1 MDSVAIL
8 AEVNYFLVFASKFPY
23 YFSLIIL
30 FTTCVTLLYLSA
42 KTLLSEFSLPE
53 QLAFLVGGLL
63 LSQPVLLAIDRGQ
76 IHLLLFAF
84 LMLGLSL
91 LIKQGDNRTWG
102 AILIAVAISMKL
114 TPVFFLLLLVRKSQW
129 RELKVGV
136 ISLVGFILL
145 PLVYL
150 NSGFGVLKYALGL
163 TSSNKEQQEMYNSAE
178 YFTENLAYNS
188 SFKLLSYRFS
198 QMNSAL
204 GNLGSF
210 VYEHYF
216 LCAGFLCI
224 ILGWLIIQ
232 KNVTQFESV
241 LLMAIASS
249 VMIPIAGGYTLLVF
263 ICPLVVVLAD
273 DDFRF
278 DRLNIFYCCFIGIV
292 LMPKQ
297 IPLGLGTFQDSSITF
312 SGILNP
318 SLSLIVILFIAGK
331 CLYTSR
337 KSVVHLSH

>member
-1 MDSVAIL
+1 
-8 AEVNYFLVFASKFPY
+8 
-23 YFSLIIL
+23 
-30 FTTCVTLLYLSA
+30 
-42 KTLLSEFSLPE
+42 
-53 QLAFLVGGLL
+53 
-63 LSQPVLLAIDRGQ
+63 
-76 IHLLLFAF
+76 
-84 LMLGLSL
+84 
-91 LIKQGDNRTWG
+91 
-102 AILIAVAISMKL
+102 
-114 TPVFFLLLLVRKSQW
+114 
-129 RELKVGV
+129 
-136 ISLVGFILL
+136 
-145 PLVYL
+145 
-150 NSGFGVLKYALGL
+150 
-163 TSSNKEQQEMYNSAE
+163 
-178 YFTENLAYNS
+178 
-188 SFKLLSYRFS
+188 
-198 QMNSAL
+198 MNSAL